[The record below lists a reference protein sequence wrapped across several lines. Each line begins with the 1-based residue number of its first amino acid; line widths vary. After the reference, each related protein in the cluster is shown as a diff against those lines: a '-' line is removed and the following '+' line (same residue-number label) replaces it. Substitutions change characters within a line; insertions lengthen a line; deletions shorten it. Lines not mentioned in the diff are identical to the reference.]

1 VVAPVIAHAASLES
15 GIPDDPGRAGVPG
28 GWEAM
33 QWNFLPG
40 AGVDA
45 PRAWTNLNAIGH
57 PGGQGVTVAVLDT
70 GVAYAARGGLLPSP
84 DFAPRTFV
92 KGVDLC
98 AHDAQ
103 VLACRGRD
111 EFPEDRNGHGTHVA
125 GTIAEATGNGI
136 GLTGLAY
143 GARIMPVKVL
153 NSHGDG
159 DEETIAQGIRYAAKA
174 GVDIINLSL
183 EFNAGTVAG
192 EIPDIIDALA
202 YARRRGV
209 LVVGA
214 GGNQAGTAVA
224 YPARAADVLSVGA
237 TTEHGCVAAFSNQG
251 TRLDVVAPGGGED
264 APGLTGDAICHP
276 SPDRGR
282 DIFQL
287 TYRSPADRRFDY
299 PDGYEGTSMAAPAV
313 SATAALVIA
322 SGVLGSKPSPEA
334 IIGRLKATARDLG
347 PPGADRRYGAG
358 LIDAGAA
365 TDPAV
370 PVTPAPAG
378 A

>member
-1 VVAPVIAHAASLES
+1 
-15 GIPDDPGRAGVPG
+15 
-28 GWEAM
+28 
-33 QWNFLPG
+33 
-40 AGVDA
+40 
-45 PRAWTNLNAIGH
+45 
-57 PGGQGVTVAVLDT
+57 VTVAVLDT
-70 GVAYAARGGLLPSP
+70 GVAYAARGGLSPSP
-84 DFAPRTFV
+84 DFAPHTFV

-98 AHDAQ
+98 AHDAE

-153 NSHGDG
+153 NSQGDG
-159 DEETIAQGIRYAAKA
+159 DEETIAKGIRYAAKA

-183 EFNAGTVAG
+183 EFNAGTVAD

-214 GGNQAGTAVA
+214 AGNEADAAVA

-251 TRLDVVAPGGGED
+251 SRLDLVAPGGGED
-264 APGLTGDAICHP
+264 VPGLTADAICHP
-276 SPDRGR
+276 SADRGR

-287 TYRSPADRRFDY
+287 TYRSRTDRRFDY

-322 SGVLGSKPSPEA
+322 SGILGHKPSPEA

-347 PPGADRRYGAG
+347 PTGVDRRYGAG
-358 LIDAGAA
+358 LIDAGAE

-370 PVTPAPAG
+370 PVAPAPA
-378 A
+378 AP